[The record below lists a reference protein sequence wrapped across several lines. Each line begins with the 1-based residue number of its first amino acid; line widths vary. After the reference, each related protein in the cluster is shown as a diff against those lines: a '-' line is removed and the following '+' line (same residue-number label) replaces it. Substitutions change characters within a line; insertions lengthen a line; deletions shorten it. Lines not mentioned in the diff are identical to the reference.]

1 MFSIGEFSRISGLT
15 VKTLRFYHEQGILE
29 PTRVEA
35 GSGYRFYAQS
45 KVENARVISALRE
58 LGFTIAEIKQILS
71 HHDDDADLVTFLEAR
86 RAEIQQKIRDERKV
100 IRQLDSI
107 ISREREALVM
117 QNTEFSVER
126 KSVDDILVASIR
138 MKGKYSDCG
147 KGFSRIGRTFGR
159 QINGKALLLCHDT
172 EYREEAN
179 FDVAMPINK
188 GSTTDDIEVRS
199 IPGGECLS
207 LMHRGP
213 YEDIGRSYQQILSYA
228 KEHGLQY
235 STPTRE
241 VYHKGPGIIFRG
253 NPKKYL
259 TEIQLMLDC
268 DNDGNQ

>member
-29 PTRVEA
+29 PSRVEA
-35 GSGYRFYAQS
+35 GSGYRFYAES

-58 LGFTIAEIKQILS
+58 LGFTIAEIKEILS

-86 RAEIQQKIRDERKV
+86 RAELQQKIRDERNV

-117 QNTEFSVER
+117 QKNEFKVER
-126 KSVDDILVASIR
+126 KVVGNILIASIR
-138 MKGKYSDCG
+138 MSGKYSECG
-147 KGFSRIGRTFGR
+147 RGFSQIGRKFGR
-159 QINGKALLLCHDT
+159 HISGKPMLLCHDT
-172 EYREEAN
+172 EYRAEA
-179 FDVAMPINK
+179 DYEAAMPIGK
-188 GSTTDDIEVRS
+188 GSATEDIMIQTLS
-199 IPGGECLS
+199 GGDCLS

-213 YEDIGRSYQQILSYA
+213 YEEIRRSYKQILSYA
-228 KEHGLQY
+228 NAQGLAY
-235 STPTRE
+235 SSPTRE

-259 TEIQLMLDC
+259 TEIQLMLEPAR
-268 DNDGNQ
+268 N